1 MSTRFLHHFFEPRT
15 LAVFGA
21 SEKSASLGGLVLA
34 NLQEGSFKGTL
45 WAVNPKGYDQ
55 VFGVPCFRSV
65 VDLPEVPDLAVVCT
79 PIDGVPALIER
90 LGQFGVKAALVLSGG
105 AYLDRDHDNKGS
117 IRERMLKAAIASG
130 IRVLGPECMGL
141 IVPGKH
147 LNASYASQPV
157 KAGRV
162 AYLGQSGMLANGMI
176 DWAAGR
182 GVGFSHLITVGDS
195 VDVLL
200 PDLID
205 YVNQFSPAQAILLHL
220 ERVTDAQ
227 HFMTSLRDASRNR
240 LVVAIK
246 SGRTPQSDISGMAPT
261 PGIANRDVV
270 FDAAFARAGVVRVND
285 SDELLDALETLS
297 RVKPL
302 RGDRLAIVSNGLG
315 PAMLAIDKLISAG
328 GKLAV
333 FSEET
338 QAALHKSQVD
348 MSKPGENPVD
358 LGGNASS
365 EKFVEALEI
374 VAADPNVDAVL
385 VVHAPTRMAPSALT
399 AQALIDNRKK
409 FRRNLLTSWMGL
421 KEALNARHLCNVAGI
436 PTYISPEKAVK
447 AFMHM
452 VDYQRVQALLHEIP
466 PSLPFS
472 TSSDI
477 RAECRALIAKAKEQ
491 GRQTLT
497 HSETAQVLEA
507 YGIPTAPSVYLTL
520 PEEAEE
526 AEAAAQ
532 QIQGPMALK
541 VIHEGNCR
549 PYRYRKHP
557 HKISAGL
564 LQDLTTPEQVADGVR
579 QLGNK
584 VQEKFPQYAIR
595 EYCLQPMQRGKH
607 SMQICAGI
615 TRDPVFGPLIVFG
628 IGGYKV
634 NVLADRQVALPPLNM
649 SLAADVVGRT
659 HAASLI
665 REHSAEPE
673 RDIARLCQLLVKLSQ
688 MASDL
693 VDLRGLEINPLLLNR
708 DGVLA
713 VDFAMDL
720 GTPARFAI
728 MPYPE
733 ELREWVTLKNGWQV
747 EVRPIRAEDAP
758 LITTFHRQLSE
769 ESIRFRY
776 FHNKSNLTQRDLSIL
791 SHINYDR
798 QMAFIAEHQHADGS
812 KEMLGVVRVWNDPD
826 NIRTEFSVIIRDD
839 LQGLGIGSLLM
850 KKMIDYCT
858 HIGTLEMIGKIMVD
872 NHPMRGLMKHL
883 GFTCRYNM
891 EEQVIDAVL
900 RLNEPESE
908 WQRHRL
914 ESLPD

>member
-1 MSTRFLHHFFEPRT
+1 MSTRFLHHFFEPQT
-15 LAVFGA
+15 IAVFGA
-21 SEKSASLGGLVLA
+21 SGKPESLGGLVLG
-34 NLQEGSFKGTL
+34 NLQEGGFKGKL
-45 WAVNPKGYDQ
+45 WAVNLKGYDE
-55 VFGVPCFRSV
+55 VFGVPCFASINE
-65 VDLPEVPDLAVVCT
+65 LPAPPGLAVICSPVE
-79 PIDGVPALIER
+79 GAPALIQA
-90 LGQFGVKAALVLSGG
+90 LGKKGVRAALVLSGG
-105 AYLDRDHDNKGS
+105 AYLDREQGSQGS
-117 IRERMLKAAIASG
+117 IREQMLQAARESG

-141 IVPGKH
+141 IVPSKK

-157 KAGRV
+157 KPGRV
-162 AYLGQSGMLANGMI
+162 AYLGQSGMLANAMI

-182 GVGFSHLITVGDS
+182 DVGFSHLITVGDS

-220 ERVTDAQ
+220 ERIKDAQ
-227 HFMTSLRDASRNR
+227 HFMTSVRDASRNR
-240 LVVAIK
+240 LVLAIK
-246 SGRTPQSDISGMAPT
+246 SGRTPESDLSGMAPT

-285 SDELLDALETLS
+285 SDELFDALETLS
-297 RVKPL
+297 RMRPL
-302 RGDRLAIVSNGLG
+302 RGDRLAVVSNGLG

-333 FSEET
+333 FSDAT
-338 QAALHKSQVD
+338 QTQLTERKVD
-348 MSKPGENPVD
+348 RSKPGENPVD
-358 LGGNASS
+358 LGGNATPTR
-365 EKFVEALEI
+365 FVEALEI
-374 VAADPNVDAVL
+374 VTADPNVDAVL
-385 VVHAPTRMAPSALT
+385 VVHAPTRLAPSVET
-399 AQALIDNRKK
+399 AQALIDNRKR

-421 KEALNARHLCNVAGI
+421 KEASKARSTCSAAGI

-466 PSLPFS
+466 PSLTFNTRPA
-472 TSSDI
+472 D
-477 RAECRALIAKAKEQ
+477 RQACRELIAIAKEQ
-491 GRQTLT
+491 RRYALT
-497 HSETAQVLEA
+497 HSETAKVLEA
-507 YGIPTAPSVYLTL
+507 YGIPTAPSVYLQKPSDAL
-520 PEEAEE
+520 KE
-526 AEAAAQ
+526 
-532 QIQGPMALK
+532 QGHFVGPKALK
-541 VIHEGNCR
+541 VVHDGNCH
-549 PYRYRKHP
+549 PYRYRRHP

-564 LQDLTTPEQVADGVR
+564 LQDLDTPSQVADGVQR
-579 QLGNK
+579 LGDK
-584 VQEKFPQYAIR
+584 VQEKFPEYTIR

-649 SLAADVVGRT
+649 SLAADMVGRT

-665 REHSAEPE
+665 REHSGEAE
-673 RDIARLCQLLVKLSQ
+673 RDIERLCQLLVKLSQ

-693 VDLRGLEINPLLLNR
+693 VDLRGLELNPLLLNR
-708 DGVLA
+708 DGLLA

-720 GTPARFAI
+720 GPPARFAI

-758 LITTFHRQLSE
+758 LITRFHTRLSE

-776 FHNKSNLTQRDLSIL
+776 FHNKSNLSQRDLSIL

-798 QMAFIAEHQHADGS
+798 QMAFIAEHQHDDGS
-812 KEMLGVVRVWNDPD
+812 KEMLGVVRVYNDAD
-826 NIRTEFSVIIRDD
+826 NLRTEFSIIVRDD
-839 LQGLGIGSLLM
+839 LQGLGIGKLLM
-850 KKMIDYCT
+850 EKMISYCQSV
-858 HIGTLEMIGKIMVD
+858 GTIEMIGKIMMD
-872 NHPMRGLMKHL
+872 NHPMRALMKHL
-883 GFTCRYNM
+883 GFTSRYNM
-891 EEQVIDAVL
+891 DEQVIDAVL
-900 RLNEPESE
+900 RLNEPDSD

>member
-21 SEKSASLGGLVLA
+21 SEKPASLGGLVLS
-34 NLQEGSFKGTL
+34 NIQEGGFKGPL
-45 WAVNPKGYDQ
+45 WAVNLKGYSQ
-55 VFGVPCFRSV
+55 VFGVPCVSRVSE
-65 VDLPEVPDLAVVCT
+65 LPEVPDLAVVCT
-79 PIDGVPALIER
+79 PIEGVPSLIKK
-90 LGQFGVKAALVLSGG
+90 LGQYGVKAALVLSGG
-105 AYLDRDHDNKGS
+105 AYLDRDKGNKGS
-117 IRERMLKAAIASG
+117 IRERMLSAARVSG
-130 IRVLGPECMGL
+130 IRILGPECMGL
-141 IVPGKH
+141 IVPGKK

-162 AYLGQSGMLANGMI
+162 AYLGQSGMLANAMI

-182 GVGFSHLITVGDS
+182 DVGFSHLITVGDS

-205 YVNQFSPAQAILLHL
+205 YVNQFSPAQAIMLHL
-220 ERVTDAQ
+220 ERINDAQ
-227 HFMTSLRDASRNR
+227 HFMTAVRDASRNR
-240 LVVAIK
+240 LVLAIK
-246 SGRTPQSDISGMAPT
+246 SGRTPESDISGMAPT

-270 FDAAFARAGVVRVND
+270 FDAAFARAGVVRVDD

-297 RVKPL
+297 RMKPL
-302 RGDRLAIVSNGLG
+302 KGDRLAIVSNGLG

-328 GKLAV
+328 GKLAE
-333 FSEET
+333 FSAET
-338 QAALHKSQVD
+338 QAALHRSEVD

-358 LGGNASS
+358 VGGNASP
-365 EKFVEALEI
+365 ERFVQALEI
-374 VAADPNVDAVL
+374 VAADANVDAVL
-385 VVHAPTRMAPSALT
+385 VVHAPTRMAPSLVT

-421 KEALNARHLCNVAGI
+421 KEALNARHICNLAGI

-452 VDYQRVQALLHEIP
+452 VIYQRVQALLQEIP

-472 TSSDI
+472 TSPEI
-477 RAECRALIAKAKEQ
+477 RAQCRTLIKQAKEQ

-507 YGIPTAPSVYLTL
+507 YGIPTAPSVYLTN
-520 PEEAEE
+520 PDEALARAGE
-526 AEAAAQ
+526 
-532 QIQGPMALK
+532 IPGTKALK
-541 VIHEGNCR
+541 VVHEGNCR

-564 LQDLTTPEQVADGVR
+564 LQDLDTPEQVAEGVR
-579 QLGNK
+579 QLGEK
-584 VQEKFPQYAIR
+584 VAEKFPEYAIR

-665 REHSAEPE
+665 REHSADPE
-673 RDIARLCQLLVKLSQ
+673 RDIQHLCQMLVKLSQ

-693 VDLRGLEINPLLLNR
+693 SDLRGLEVNPLLLNR
-708 DGVLA
+708 DGMVA

-720 GTPARFAI
+720 GTPSRFAI

-747 EVRPIRAEDAP
+747 EVRPIRAEDAH

-798 QMAFIAEHQHADGS
+798 QMAFIAEYLGDDGS

-858 HIGTLEMIGKIMVD
+858 NIGTLEMIGKIMVD
-872 NHPMRGLMKHL
+872 NHPMRALMKHL
-883 GFTCRYNM
+883 GFKCRYNM

-914 ESLPD
+914 ESMPD